1 MELGY
6 GIRKRCV
13 KEMKRDVRKIGERD
27 AKQKQKQIRE
37 QKQKQKQRQRKNQK
51 REWNSFNQES
61 FFAGIFCAIF
71 LLILYLVPAG
81 YLICQDRDFSQLENR
96 ALQTAP
102 DIKKKAFLAGK
113 LPQRMETYLADQF
126 PERDRALFV
135 KSLGELLLGKTENNG
150 VYRGSGGQ
158 LFQKFETPDGKLLK
172 RNMSYIRR
180 LADKCNLYLMLV
192 PTQAG
197 TYPEKLPRY
206 AEPYKERDFL
216 SKAEKLAKEKIFWIS
231 ALPVMEEH
239 KEEYIYYRTDHHW
252 TTLGAYYGYQAFCEA
267 AGLTGKKREEYKE
280 EVVSTAF
287 YGSLYSMGN
296 FQWASPDEITLFRE
310 KAPESVTVTY
320 VAENEIKKSLYEE
333 DWLKKKDQYNVFL
346 DGNHP
351 LTVIREGS
359 GKGARDKEMRGKKKS
374 AKRDA
379 IAVVKDSYAN
389 CFLPFLTAE
398 YKEVHVLDLRFLNI
412 PVETYLESSRI
423 SDVLIL
429 YNVQSFA
436 KETSFSQ
443 LNAE

>member
-1 MELGY
+1 MY
-6 GIRKRCV
+6 
-13 KEMKRDVRKIGERD
+13 
-27 AKQKQKQIRE
+27 
-37 QKQKQKQRQRKNQK
+37 
-51 REWNSFNQES
+51 
-61 FFAGIFCAIF
+61 
-71 LLILYLVPAG
+71 
-81 YLICQDRDFSQLENR
+81 QDRDFSQLENR
-96 ALQTAP
+96 TLQTAP
-102 DIKKKAFLAGK
+102 EIKKKAFLAGK

-126 PERDRALFV
+126 PERDNALLI

-150 VYRGSGGQ
+150 VYRGRGGQ

-172 RNMSYIRR
+172 RNMSYINR
-180 LADKCNLYLMLV
+180 LAEKCKLYLMLV

-197 TYPEKLPRY
+197 VYSEKLPRY
-206 AEPYKERDFL
+206 AEPYKEQDFL
-216 SKAEKLAKEKIFWIS
+216 SKAKGLAKEKLFWVS

-267 AGLTGKKREEYKE
+267 AGLAGKKREEYKE
-280 EVVSTAF
+280 EAANAAF

-310 KAPESVTVTY
+310 TPPESVTVTY
-320 VAENEIKKSLYEE
+320 VAENETKPSLYEE
-333 DWLKKKDQYNVFL
+333 AWLKKKDQYNVFL

-351 LTVIREGS
+351 LIVIQKDG
-359 GKGARDKEMRGKKKS
+359 GKIKKDK
-374 AKRDA
+374 AKGGRDA

-398 YKEVHVLDLRFLNI
+398 YREIHVLDLRFLNI
-412 PVETYLESSRI
+412 PVETYLESNQI
-423 SDVLIL
+423 SEVLIL